1 MEEPGSVTLK
11 EEIPEIPII
20 VTPVEDEE
28 EPIIDADHLEMRRL
42 SQEEL
47 KQLEKAA
54 IKKELEETEAQLERL
69 DEVERVVGDNEDEDV
84 DELLQ
89 SAGIHV
95 KNIMEFNATL
105 ELSAPRDV
113 SKMYN
118 FSGVHSNLPRDD
130 INLQFCRGQLKN
142 KKEMLQAMMGESN
155 RRKSLLDHQT
165 LLTLKNAE
173 ESHLVQDKT
182 DFWRK
187 ASLQQIKEKR
197 PQIEQNPEWMMEYKK
212 EGFNNDQTQKVGFWN
227 TIITTEAEEKKPK
240 EKVKVTNQE
249 KIEKKQEKWDLTV
262 ADDSWYRA
270 PQFKPE
276 VDSTRRTD
284 IEILCEIIFAH
295 GERYDDGTAAIG
307 FTWLLKVFNR
317 ANTVGILIKAKK
329 HGLVFFDGEIVFA
342 SVRSDDDDEF
352 VVLQKPIA
360 EIRMA
365 FKEMRERHPDM
376 FDTTGKGKRRATVV
390 LPGYD
395 QEESEDDSDDFLE
408 EDEEDESF

>member
-1 MEEPGSVTLK
+1 MAEPGSVTLK
-11 EEIPEIPII
+11 EE
-20 VTPVEDEE
+20 EE
-28 EPIIDADHLEMRRL
+28 EEMVDQDHIEMRRL

-47 KQLEKAA
+47 KQMEKAA
-54 IKKELEETEAQLERL
+54 IKKELEETEAQLEKL
-69 DEVERVVGDNEDEDV
+69 DEVERAVGDNEDEDM

-187 ASLQQIKEKR
+187 ASLQQMKEKR
-197 PQIEQNPEWMMEYKK
+197 PQIEANPEWLMEYKK
-212 EGFNNDQTQKVGFWN
+212 EGFNNDQPEKVGYWN
-227 TIITTEAEEKKPK
+227 KIITTTAEEKKPK
-240 EKVKVTNQE
+240 EKVHVTNEE
-249 KIEKKQEKWDLTV
+249 KIRKKQEKWELSVT
-262 ADDSWYRA
+262 DDSWYRA
-270 PQFKPE
+270 PQFHPE
-276 VDSTRRTD
+276 VDQTRRTD
-284 IEILCEIIFAH
+284 IEILCEIIYAH

-307 FTWLLKVFNR
+307 FTWLFKVFNR

-342 SVRSDDDDEF
+342 SVRSEDDDEF

-360 EIRMA
+360 EIRAA

-376 FDTTGKGKRRATVV
+376 FDIERKGKRRQTVV

-395 QEESEDDSDDFLE
+395 EESEDDSDEFLE
-408 EDEEDESF
+408 EDEEDESL

>member
-1 MEEPGSVTLK
+1 MGEPGSVTLK
-11 EEIPEIPII
+11 GEDK
-20 VTPVEDEE
+20 VDQDHVEMRRMDEE
-28 EPIIDADHLEMRRL
+28 EGDQDHAEMRRL

-54 IKKELEETEAQLERL
+54 IKKELEETEAQLEKL
-69 DEVERVVGDNEDEDV
+69 DEMERTHGDNQDEDM
-84 DELLQ
+84 DEVLQ
-89 SAGIHV
+89 NAGIHV
-95 KNIMEFNATL
+95 LNIMEFNATL

-173 ESHLVQDKT
+173 ESHLVGDKT

-187 ASLQQIKEKR
+187 ASIQQMKEKR
-197 PQIEQNPEWMMEYKK
+197 PQIESNPEWLMEYKK
-212 EGFNNDQTQKVGFWN
+212 EGFNNDQPDKVGYWN
-227 TIITTEAEEKKPK
+227 KIITTKAEEKEPK
-240 EKVKVTNQE
+240 KKVHVTNEE
-249 KIEKKQEKWDLTV
+249 KIKQKQEKWELSVT
-262 ADDSWYRA
+262 DDSWYRA
-270 PQFKPE
+270 PQFHPE
-276 VDSTRRTD
+276 VDQTRRTD
-284 IEILCEIIFAH
+284 IEILCEIIYAH

-307 FTWLLKVFNR
+307 FTWLFKVYNR

-342 SVRSDDDDEF
+342 SVRSEDDDEF

-360 EIRMA
+360 EIRTA

-376 FDTTGKGKRRATVV
+376 FDVQRKGKRRQTVV

-395 QEESEDDSDDFLE
+395 EQEDEDDSDEFLE
-408 EDEEDESF
+408 EDEEDESL